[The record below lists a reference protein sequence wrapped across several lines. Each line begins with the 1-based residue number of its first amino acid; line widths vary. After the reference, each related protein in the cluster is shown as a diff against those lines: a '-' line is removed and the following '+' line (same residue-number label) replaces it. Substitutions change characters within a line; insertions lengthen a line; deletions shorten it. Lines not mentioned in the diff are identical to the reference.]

1 MNSTW
6 REKEYVFRLHLN
18 SIVHITH
25 SDDMAGRSSVALAD
39 DQSINQLTRDGT
51 QNRNIPGVLAS
62 LLQLAHTLAI
72 SSKMAADDINLGVIF
87 GGKVKSR
94 EVKRN
99 TNTYTSLP
107 YQNSF

>member
-39 DQSINQLTRDGT
+39 DQSINQLTR
-51 QNRNIPGVLAS
+51 RWYS
-62 LLQLAHTLAI
+62 E
-72 SSKMAADDINLGVIF
+72 S
-87 GGKVKSR
+87 
-94 EVKRN
+94 
-99 TNTYTSLP
+99 
-107 YQNSF
+107 

>member
-1 MNSTW
+1 MTW
-6 REKEYVFRLHLN
+6 PVGAPLPLPMTK
-18 SIVHITH
+18 
-25 SDDMAGRSSVALAD
+25 A
-39 DQSINQLTRDGT
+39 SINSLGDGT

-107 YQNSF
+107 YQNSL